1 MAKDKLPKT
10 KGVPNKHLH
19 ARSTFLYQAA
29 AYLTLHVSTGH
40 PEPVS
45 SHVSIN
51 GVSDQKSTTPPRAHS
66 GLALQLGSDLQ
77 TVSRKGQVRLSTDL
91 KRTVCKSCNTI
102 LIPGRTATH
111 EIENESKGAK
121 KPWADVLV
129 VGCTFCGAKK
139 RFPVGATK
147 QSKKKERRGKTLSDG
162 PPMNSPLQTTTNTT
176 PTGSG

>member
-29 AYLTLHVSTGH
+29 AYLTLQVATGH
-40 PEPVS
+40 AEPVS
-45 SHVSIN
+45 SHASKD
-51 GVSDQKSTTPPRAHS
+51 GVSDQTSTTPRTRS
-66 GLALQLGSDLQ
+66 SLALQLGSDLQ

-111 EIENESKGAK
+111 EIENASKGAK

-147 QSKKKERRGKTLSDG
+147 QSKKKERRGKTLSEG
-162 PPMNSPLQTTTNTT
+162 QSLTSPLQTTTNTT